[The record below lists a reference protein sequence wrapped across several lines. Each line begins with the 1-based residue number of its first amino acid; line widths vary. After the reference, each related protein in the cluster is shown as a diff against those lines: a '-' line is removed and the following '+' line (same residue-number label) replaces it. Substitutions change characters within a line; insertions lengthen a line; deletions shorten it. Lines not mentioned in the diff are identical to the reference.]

1 MIQRYNTILL
11 NSKSEDLSEEE
22 QAYIKTLFPNLSID
36 SKEGKYNIKFDRAKH
51 RFKIS
56 TDNTTYYENTDIDA
70 SNQLNDKMAQ
80 HSMIR
85 NNPISEKSLF
95 PDEILFDEY
104 LLDIKPQ
111 SEEETY
117 NEYYSRLSSYFNGLQ
132 AIMQGKKVEISENG
146 ISVEEA
152 EYKGNNFSDNSLLQ
166 SAIEATMESTNNT
179 TINTQ
184 LTQITTEVN
193 QPNKEVQQEVK

>member
-1 MIQRYNTILL
+1 
-11 NSKSEDLSEEE
+11 
-22 QAYIKTLFPNLSID
+22 
-36 SKEGKYNIKFDRAKH
+36 
-51 RFKIS
+51 
-56 TDNTTYYENTDIDA
+56 
-70 SNQLNDKMAQ
+70 
-80 HSMIR
+80 MIR

-152 EYKGNNFSDNSLLQ
+152 EDKGNNFSDNSLLQ